1 MSTPGVV
8 AATDLI
14 SAPGE
19 PNASIGGVP
28 LRLNPTSVN
37 LSFQMK
43 MAQTQTL
50 GGMVVQIFG
59 VEWGD
64 LVVQGEFG
72 AGSTGEG
79 GWVDQY
85 SFFQLMLNNV
95 SSTVAA
101 QKVQAVNGTIPSSGS
116 YRFLFPLLG
125 YDFMV
130 YLKSYDSLEGTAAVI
145 LANEN
150 INPTYQLTFTIDTD
164 NTTLSDQQTTAI
176 DQYISGLQE
185 GLGYAV
191 TQFNGPV
198 NTVITPTTTGT
209 GFTISSSPGAASS
222 DVQSWLSQYYPGES
236 LGQAFVTIF
245 GTSPNSS
252 APPTPT
258 STTPTGSTSG
268 ATLPLGTNEQ
278 AVFYYFTNQGLSPVQ
293 SAAIV
298 GNFMRESGCDP
309 TAIQK
314 DANGN
319 IVADPGR
326 GIAQW
331 TTSGR
336 WQGVVQLAS
345 TRNVDPATLQV
356 QLDFSWSELNG
367 DFSSVLSALKAET
380 DINAA
385 TDLFNSEYE
394 ISADDSNGIL
404 QREKYAS
411 DALAAF
417 QAVNPSP

>member
-1 MSTPGVV
+1 MSDTQVV

-28 LRLNPTSVN
+28 LRLNPNSVN

-64 LVVQGEFG
+64 LVVEGQFG
-72 AGSTGEG
+72 AGAGGVG
-79 GWVDQY
+79 GWVDQEA
-85 SFFQLMLNNV
+85 FFQQMLNNV
-95 SSTVAA
+95 ASTAAA
-101 QKVQAVNGTIPSSGS
+101 QKVQAVNGTIPTSGS

-130 YLKSYDSLEGTAAVI
+130 YLKSYESLEGTQAVI

-150 INPTYQLTFTIDTD
+150 INPTYELTFTIDTD

-176 DQYISGLQE
+176 DQYISGLQQ

-198 NTVITPTTTGT
+198 NTVITPTTTGP
-209 GFTISSSPGAASS
+209 GFTISTTPGAASS
-222 DVQSWLSQYYPGES
+222 DVQAWLAQYYPGES

-252 APPTPT
+252 APSNPSS
-258 STTPTGSTSG
+258 STVPTGSTAG
-268 ATLPLGTNEQ
+268 PTLPEGPNAQ
-278 AVFYYFTNQGLSPVQ
+278 AIFYYFTNQGLSPVQ
-293 SAAIV
+293 AAAIV

-309 TAIQK
+309 TSIS
-314 DANGN
+314 
-319 IVADPGR
+319 ADGSHE

-331 TTSGR
+331 STTGSSSR
-336 WQGVVQLAS
+336 WSGVVSLAAS
-345 TRNVDPATLQV
+345 RNVSSTTLQV
-356 QLDFSWSELNG
+356 QLDFAWSELNG

-385 TDLFNSEYE
+385 TDLFNDEYE
-394 ISADDSNGIL
+394 ISGDDTKGVML
-404 QREKYAS
+404 REQYAR
-411 DALAAF
+411 DALGAF
-417 QAVNPSP
+417 QAVNKGP